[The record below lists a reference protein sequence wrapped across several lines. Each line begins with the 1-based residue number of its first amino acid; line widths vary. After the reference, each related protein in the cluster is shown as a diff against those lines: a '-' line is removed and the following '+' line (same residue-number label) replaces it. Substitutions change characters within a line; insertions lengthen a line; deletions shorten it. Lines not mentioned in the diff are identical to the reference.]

1 MTSAIEYSYID
12 SVFSL
17 KVNSSDMKRAVRV
30 KQTVK
35 DKIMKSFNRNVSN
48 VGSNEVSESV
58 NPKQDSLLDL
68 SEEKLKEI
76 NDILN
81 KLKMQEKVSCNMNRA
96 VLFTKAL
103 VSKIERVRD
112 KWFMNMPKLEETPLP
127 VETTTVEK
135 PSVDLQPEIEI
146 PAVSAV
152 IPGTWDDEPEMSNNE
167 VQADQTSETKE
178 IEAQSEFEIPTFTP
192 IADGFVPNIEEQVSQ
207 SEGEPEVEV
216 PIANAVIPS
225 TLDNELEAPNIE
237 VQADQISETTGIE
250 SQSEEQPKF
259 VPEPSEVDIPNT
271 QLVQE
276 PSVLSTNKVEVSQ
289 DELVSEPPTVDVEK
303 GDLSKETIEERLS
316 RIIKNAQMK
325 QNSQKTSES
334 SNNEDVEHTVVEKN
348 EESSTIE
355 QTRSKED
362 NANSSEEVE
371 KEKPELT
378 QAGVLARLQR
388 LNNAMK
394 EKDATIRI
402 LTNKYETAKDETTQ
416 ARAKIGGYEAVV
428 NDLTMKNNE
437 LSQENESLYSKL
449 EEVQATSQ
457 ATITRLEAQV
467 SELTDSKTEEVSK
480 YKKTIAELNEEHA
493 KEIAELKEK
502 HAKELRKA
510 NETKDRQIQAIYATI
525 SEALGEPIQ
534 EEEIGHSLAA

>member
-17 KVNSSDMKRAVRV
+17 RVNSSDLKRAVRV

-35 DKIMKSFNRNVSN
+35 DKIMKSLNRNVSN
-48 VGSNEVSESV
+48 VGNEVSESV

-127 VETTTVEK
+127 VETTTVEE
-135 PSVDLQPEIEI
+135 PSVGLQPEIEV
-146 PAVSAV
+146 PTVSAV

-178 IEAQSEFEIPTFTP
+178 IETQSEFEIPTFTP

-207 SEGEPEVEV
+207 SEGEPE
-216 PIANAVIPS
+216 
-225 TLDNELEAPNIE
+225 
-237 VQADQISETTGIE
+237 
-250 SQSEEQPKF
+250 F

-303 GDLSKETIEERLS
+303 GDLSKETIEQTSTKEKETIEERLS

-325 QNSQKTSES
+325 QNSRKTSES

-437 LSQENESLYSKL
+437 LSQENESLSSKL